1 VYIYIYI
8 HNLIYSI
15 PGTTPRFPDF
25 SSGED
30 LGLDC
35 GKADERPGPSQGL
48 DPSVSVP
55 MEALHK
61 TVHAHIF
68 GHQNYSN
75 DIFKWHFPGWSNA
88 LSKLKMSKSSKVKI
102 LNLDIFHSS
111 KLHISCDYYYPL
123 FFQKRNRSEAHWSCA
138 REPRSPQKV
147 SGFNFHRSL
156 LSIPRLILFPLVGWL
171 IEGFETTPL
180 TTGKWW

>member
-1 VYIYIYI
+1 MIYDIVVCIYIIYI

-15 PGTTPRFPDF
+15 TGTTPRFPDF
-25 SSGED
+25 SLGED

-123 FFQKRNRSEAHWSCA
+123 FSKNGTEAKHTGHALARRGVHKRSVASTFTDRCYRFRGLSFSH
-138 REPRSPQKV
+138 
-147 SGFNFHRSL
+147 L
-156 LSIPRLILFPLVGWL
+156 LVD
-171 IEGFETTPL
+171 
-180 TTGKWW
+180 